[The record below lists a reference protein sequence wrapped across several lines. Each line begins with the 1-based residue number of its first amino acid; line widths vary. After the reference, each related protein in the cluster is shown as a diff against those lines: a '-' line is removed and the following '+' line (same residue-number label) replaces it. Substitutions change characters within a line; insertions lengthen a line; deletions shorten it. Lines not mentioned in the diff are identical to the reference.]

1 MVLLIQICQHV
12 GVVWIDMLLLDWE
25 YTVLMVH
32 IGICV
37 ILNNLCHFF
46 GVHHSVLVLGYLD
59 ATVDAPHHS
68 HV

>member
-1 MVLLIQICQHV
+1 
-12 GVVWIDMLLLDWE
+12 MLLLDWE